1 MTVKSF
7 INNFK
12 CLIKKHAQDNVQK
25 GILRGIQFQFINQ
38 KLINPMSKKL
48 SLLSLLMLFSFNQS
62 IFAQEQTVTGTIIDG
77 ENGMPLPGVTV
88 VEKGT
93 RNGTSTDFDGNY
105 SITVPQDA
113 VLVYSMIGYGSQEIA
128 LEGRNT
134 LDVVMSVDAEA
145 LDEVVVTSL
154 GITREK
160 KSLGYAVTELDSEEI
175 DVVKDYNVASS
186 LVGKVAGLVVNQ
198 SSGVGSGSRITIRG
212 NNTLTGNN
220 QALIV
225 VDGIPIDASG
235 SESGGSIYNSTVT
248 GGGITDINP
257 SDIESVSVL
266 KGPNAAAL
274 YGSRAASGV
283 ILITTKT
290 GKKGR
295 GIGVSVNSNISIEE
309 AMFLPD
315 YQNQYGQGTNGAP
328 YTDLDNFGGSSW
340 GSRLDGSQQLYYTG
354 EQKAYTAQP
363 DNVEDFFE
371 NGVKSINT
379 FAIDQGG
386 EDHSIRFSYT
396 NNNTTSIIPNSKLQS
411 HNFNLRALA
420 DLTDKFS
427 VDAKATYFTQELEN
441 RVNLGT
447 EGVLG
452 YVYTMPRNVRIGDL
466 QKFKPS
472 LWGNP
477 SMFGD
482 EYASISYAGQNR
494 SVGNPYWMLNEDIN
508 DQRRDRFLGFTKLNY
523 EFNDWLSVFARLGG
537 DVTNTRSETTQ
548 NYGHHFFYEGRL
560 GHTAGKNTEINGDFL
575 FTANRDLT
583 EKLNLVANVGG
594 SMSKRSF
601 EGMSV
606 RGEQFRLPSRAF
618 LNNTNIQTS
627 THTPLGTKKINS
639 LYGSFSFA
647 YDNFM
652 YLDITGRNDWS
663 STLSADNRSFFYP
676 SVSYAILLNRFLDP
690 SSNVFDM
697 LKLRASW
704 AEVGNDTGVY
714 QLFQTFSVPQQGYL
728 GLTVLNGPSVKLNP
742 DLRPESVA
750 STELGLEWNMFKNR
764 IYGDFSVYKITTTD
778 MIFNVPVPFATGYS
792 FFKENVGEVEN
803 KGVEVMFG
811 AVPFRTEDFKWD
823 ISVNFSKNTNKL
835 VDLIDG
841 LDYTTLNSLGGL
853 SVRAEVGGGIGDLY
867 GSVWKT
873 NENGERLVNAE
884 GFPVASSER
893 EKLGNSQP
901 DWIGGLNN
909 SLTYKNLNLRFLIDG
924 RFGGQIYSA
933 TSSALDA
940 SGVSERSLQYREE
953 GIVVDAINEATGEP
967 NTAPITAQQYWGSQA
982 GITSN
987 YVYDQTNIRL
997 REFALSYR
1005 LSQDFIG
1012 DYGLNSASIGL
1023 IGRNLFFLHRDAEDI
1038 DPDSSIGTGLSGQG
1052 ISLNNAPSIRSLGVN
1067 LNIQF

>member
-1 MTVKSF
+1 M
-7 INNFK
+7 I
-12 CLIKKHAQDNVQK
+12 
-25 GILRGIQFQFINQ
+25 
-38 KLINPMSKKL
+38 
-48 SLLSLLMLFSFNQS
+48 FSFNMS
-62 IFAQEQTVTGTIIDG
+62 IWAQEQTVTGTVIDG
-77 ENGMPLPGVTV
+77 ESGMPLPGVTIL
-88 VEKGT
+88 ERGT
-93 RNGTSTDFDGNY
+93 SNGTSTDFDGNY
-105 SITVPQDA
+105 SISVPQDA
-113 VLVYSMIGYGSQEIA
+113 VLVFTMIGYGIQEIP
-128 LEGRNT
+128 LGGRNT

-154 GITREK
+154 GLTREK
-160 KSLGYAVTELDSEEI
+160 KSLGYAVTELDSEEV

-225 VDGIPIDASG
+225 VDGIPIDDSG
-235 SESGGSIYNSTVT
+235 NESGGSIYNSTVT

-290 GKKGR
+290 GSKGR
-295 GIGVSVNSNISIEE
+295 GIGVTINSNVSIEE

-315 YQNQYGQGTNGAP
+315 YQNEYGQGTNGAP
-328 YTDLDNFGGSSW
+328 YADLNSFGGSSW
-340 GSRLDGSQQLYYTG
+340 GARLDGSEQLYYTG
-354 EQKAYTAQP
+354 EQRPYVAQP

-379 FAIDQGG
+379 FSIDNGG

-396 NNNTTSIIPNSKLQS
+396 NNNTSSIIPNSKLQS

-420 DLTDKFS
+420 NLTDKFS
-427 VDAKATYFTQELEN
+427 IDAKATYFTQELEN

-447 EGVLG
+447 EGVLA
-452 YVYTMPRNVRIGDL
+452 YVYTMPRNVRIEDL
-466 QKFKPS
+466 RKYKPS
-472 LWGNP
+472 MWENP
-477 SMFGD
+477 GMFEFERD
-482 EYASISYAGQNR
+482 VISHAGQNK
-494 SVGNPYWMLNEDIN
+494 SIGNPYWMLQEDTN
-508 DQRRDRFLGFTKLNY
+508 DQRRERFLGFTKLNY
-523 EFNDWLSVFARLGG
+523 EFNDWLSVFARIGG
-537 DVTNTRSETTQ
+537 DVTNVRTEFIQ
-548 NYGHHFFYEGRL
+548 DFGHHFFSDGRL
-560 GHTAGKNTEINGDFL
+560 SESVGKNTEINGDFL
-575 FTANRDLT
+575 FTANRNLT

-594 SMSKRSF
+594 SMSKRTF

-606 RGEQFRLPSRAF
+606 SGSQFKLPSRAF
-618 LNNTNIQTS
+618 LNNTNIQS
-627 THTPLGTKKINS
+627 SGHTPLGTKKINAV
-639 LYGSFSFA
+639 YGSFSFS
-647 YDNFM
+647 YDDFM
-652 YLDITGRNDWS
+652 YLDVTGRNDWS

-728 GLTVLNGPSVKLNP
+728 GLTVLSGPSVKLNP
-742 DLRPESVA
+742 DLRPESVQ

-764 IYGDFSVYKITTTD
+764 IYGDLSVYKITTTD

-803 KGVEVMFG
+803 TGIEVMVG
-811 AVPFRTEDFKWD
+811 AVPFRTENFKWD
-823 ISVNFSKNTNKL
+823 ISVNFSKNENKL
-835 VDLIDG
+835 VDLIEG

-853 SVRAEVGGGIGDLY
+853 SVRAEVGGGIGDMY
-867 GSVWKT
+867 GPVWKT
-873 NENGERLVNAE
+873 NEQGQRLVNAE
-884 GFPVASSER
+884 GFPLASTER

-909 SLTYKNLNLRFLIDG
+909 SITYNNFNLRFLIDG
-924 RFGGQIYSA
+924 RFGGQIYSS
-933 TSSALDA
+933 TSSSLDA
-940 SGVSERSLQYREE
+940 AGVSERSLQFRED
-953 GIVVDAINEATGEP
+953 GIVVDAINEVTGEP
-967 NTAPITAQQYWGSQA
+967 NTTSITAQQYWGNQA

-987 YVYDQTNIRL
+987 YIYDQTNVRL
-997 REFALSYR
+997 REFVFSYR
-1005 LSQDFIG
+1005 LSQGFIEG
-1012 DYGLNSASIGL
+1012 FGLNSASLGI
-1023 IGRNLFFLHRDAEDI
+1023 IGRNLFFLYREADDV

-1052 ISLNNAPSIRSLGVN
+1052 ISLNNAPSIRSVGIN